1 MELFLR
7 IEAARGAEM
16 TASFIAADPGDGSL
30 AAIGE
35 NVRSAAD
42 LAAEIEPPRQGLPV
56 FTAELLRLLPF
67 IDRPMPLCTQ
77 YLARLPAQQAPAGF
91 QPKTWTEI
99 IRPWGRR
106 LICSAINGTADR
118 EFDIW
123 YHGSTNRKRQAYICL
138 GVGCGVETPCADG
151 IGSYNSMLF
160 VYEQIDGTDHYGLL
174 DYQREGRTHWTLAY
188 LLRYSRYD
196 RPALALDYPR
206 RRALGRQSST
216 ADPRVA

>member
-1 MELFLR
+1 
-7 IEAARGAEM
+7 
-16 TASFIAADPGDGSL
+16 
-30 AAIGE
+30 
-35 NVRSAAD
+35 
-42 LAAEIEPPRQGLPV
+42 
-56 FTAELLRLLPF
+56 
-67 IDRPMPLCTQ
+67 
-77 YLARLPAQQAPAGF
+77 
-91 QPKTWTEI
+91 
-99 IRPWGRR
+99 

-123 YHGSTNRKRQAYICL
+123 YHGSTNRKREAYICL
-138 GVGCGVETPCADG
+138 GVGGGMKTPCADG
-151 IGSYNSMLF
+151 IGSYNSMSF

-188 LLRYSRYD
+188 LLKYSRYG